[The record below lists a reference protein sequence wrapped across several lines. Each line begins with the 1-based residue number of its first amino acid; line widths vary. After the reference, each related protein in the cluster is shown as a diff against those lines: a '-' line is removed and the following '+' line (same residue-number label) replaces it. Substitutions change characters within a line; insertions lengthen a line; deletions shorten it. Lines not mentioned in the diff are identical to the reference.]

1 MLPFPYPAAGRPPV
15 RGRATWLHAATLAL
29 GVALLSPPAPAQG
42 EVRRCMTPD
51 GRTLY
56 TDRHCESLGAV
67 ERAAPA
73 TTAATGGSLAST
85 RLYRGGCARNLQ
97 DLMYE
102 LTTSID
108 SGDVNRLAA
117 LYHWPGMSSG
127 PAERIMRRLDD
138 IVRRPLV
145 DVVPIQP
152 AVADPVTGVS
162 LDGNAY
168 PQASV
173 RAAPVGLR
181 VEQTL
186 ANGTTPSRTV
196 FGLRRHMAC
205 WWIQL

>member
-1 MLPFPYPAAGRPPV
+1 V
-15 RGRATWLHAATLAL
+15 L
-29 GVALLSPPAPAQG
+29 GVAFLSPSAPARG
-42 EVRRCMTPD
+42 EVRRCVTPD

-56 TDRHCESLGAV
+56 TDRRCDSLGAI

-73 TTAATGGSLAST
+73 RDPGRSVAST

-152 AVADPVTGVS
+152 PVADPVAGVT
-162 LDGNAY
+162 LDGNVY

-186 ANGTTPSRTV
+186 ANGATPARTV

>member
-1 MLPFPYPAAGRPPV
+1 MPSPLPEPGTGRRDARRAALLPLVVILALP
-15 RGRATWLHAATLAL
+15 ATLVPTAR
-29 GVALLSPPAPAQG
+29 AEA
-42 EVRRCMTPD
+42 EVRRCVTPD

-56 TDRHCESLGAV
+56 TDRRCDALGANP
-67 ERAAPA
+67 RTASPA
-73 TTAATGGSLAST
+73 TPGVAST
-85 RLYRGGCARNLQ
+85 RLFRGGCARNFQ

-127 PAERIMRRLDD
+127 PAERVMRRLDA
-138 IVRRPLV
+138 IVQRPLV
-145 DVVPIQP
+145 DVVPIQG
-152 AVADPVTGVS
+152 AVADPAGASV
-162 LDGNAY
+162 DGNLY

-186 ANGTTPSRTV
+186 ANGTTPARTV